1 MIKYPLRFGSKAL
14 LDDQLASLSNLLIN
28 VNLEST
34 LQLLQRSLVLTHNFI
49 IFSDQVRE
57 QTFFRLVRWVKFGN
71 EFSPLTL
78 DLISH
83 GDLDR
88 LRP

>member
-1 MIKYPLRFGSKAL
+1 MIKHPLRFGSKAL

-34 LQLLQRSLVLTHNFI
+34 LQLLQRSLVLTHNVI

-78 DLISH
+78 DLISN